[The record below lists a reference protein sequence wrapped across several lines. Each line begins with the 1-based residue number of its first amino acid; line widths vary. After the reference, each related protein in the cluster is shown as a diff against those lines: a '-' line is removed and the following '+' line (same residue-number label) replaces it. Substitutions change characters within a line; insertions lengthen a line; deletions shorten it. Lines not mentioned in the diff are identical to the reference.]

1 MRLRYTADALAHLQS
16 IFAFIDER
24 NPAAARRVI
33 ADIRAAAERL
43 RGFPAL
49 GRNGQQVGTREWVVQ
64 GSPYILVYEVGALV
78 NEVVILGV
86 FHGAQARF
94 GQVDPPNF

>member
-43 RGFPAL
+43 RGFPEL
-49 GRNGQQVGTREWVVQ
+49 GRSGQWRGTREWVVQ
-64 GSPYILVYEVGALV
+64 GSPYILVYQVGPQV
-78 NEVVILGV
+78 DEIVILGV
-86 FHGAQARF
+86 FHGAQDRPERPA
-94 GQVDPPNF
+94 D